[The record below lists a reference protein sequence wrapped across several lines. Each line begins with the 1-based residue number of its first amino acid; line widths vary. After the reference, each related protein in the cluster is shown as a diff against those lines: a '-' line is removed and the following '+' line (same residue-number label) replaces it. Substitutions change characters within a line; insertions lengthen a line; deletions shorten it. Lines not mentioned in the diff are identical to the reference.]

1 MYAIHTRLK
10 ISRYYSSRIVFISPN
25 PCFFR
30 PNTSLWHNI
39 LPLNTVNSKPT
50 YVTRELVCCLLVFL
64 IMRKFIKIASVC
76 FVLLAISSCSSTKQL
91 TINTIEPSP
100 VDFSNQIRKIGIVN
114 NSQSSFVKSYSTR
127 LEQLIVMEERWLAEK
142 GTEAALTGLFD
153 ELAQDKRFD
162 TVRMLSNPDKE
173 IVDFG
178 TRPNDMMWKAISSLC
193 EENGVDA
200 IFALAS
206 HDTDTQF
213 TLKKTKI
220 EQLDML
226 RDRSSVSGQEITL
239 ETLVENGWRI
249 YDPKQRKLID
259 EFTSNDQ
266 IVATAKGV
274 SSVDALQAIDHRKE
288 TLLKQSKSI
297 GSSYAQRMQPQ
308 KMEIQREYFTIG
320 SKKFALADDKI
331 QDGAYDEAIALWKEE
346 VSNAKPRL
354 SGRAC
359 YNLAVVNEY
368 KGNIIEA
375 MNWATKSYDV
385 YKQDETLDYINALE
399 GRQAQKDVVTQ
410 QLAEINFID

>member
-1 MYAIHTRLK
+1 MKKFI
-10 ISRYYSSRIVFISPN
+10 RIVS
-25 PCFFR
+25 
-30 PNTSLWHNI
+30 
-39 LPLNTVNSKPT
+39 
-50 YVTRELVCCLLVFL
+50 VCC
-64 IMRKFIKIASVC
+64 
-76 FVLLAISSCSSTKQL
+76 VLLALSSCSATKQL

-114 NSQSSFVKSYSTR
+114 NSQSSFVKSYATR

-153 ELAQDKRFD
+153 ELAQDNRFD
-162 TVRMLSNPDKE
+162 TVRILNNSGQE

-178 TRPNDMMWKAISSLC
+178 TRPSDAMWKTIASIC
-193 EENGVDA
+193 ETNGVDA

-206 HDTDTQF
+206 HDTETQF

-220 EQLDML
+220 DQLDML
-226 RDRSSVSGQEITL
+226 RDHSSVAGQEITL

-297 GSSYAQRMQPQ
+297 GSSYGQRMLPQ
-308 KMEIQREYFTIG
+308 KLEIQREYFAVG
-320 SKKFALADDKI
+320 SRNFVLADDKI
-331 QDGAYDEAIALWKEE
+331 QEGEYDEAILLWEEE
-346 VSNAKPRL
+346 VVNSKPRI
-354 SGRAC
+354 SARAC
-359 YNLAVVNEY
+359 YNLAVVSEF
-368 KGNIIEA
+368 KGNINEA
-375 MNWATKSYDV
+375 MRWATKSYDIF
-385 YKQDETLDYINALE
+385 KEDATLDYISALE
-399 GRQAQKDVVTQ
+399 GRQAQKEVVTQ
-410 QLAEINFID
+410 QLADINFVD

>member
-1 MYAIHTRLK
+1 M
-10 ISRYYSSRIVFISPN
+10 
-25 PCFFR
+25 
-30 PNTSLWHNI
+30 
-39 LPLNTVNSKPT
+39 
-50 YVTRELVCCLLVFL
+50 
-64 IMRKFIKIASVC
+64 
-76 FVLLAISSCSSTKQL
+76 SSCSSTKQL

-153 ELAQDKRFD
+153 ELAQDNRFD
-162 TVRMLSNPDKE
+162 TVRILNNSGQE

-178 TRPNDMMWKAISSLC
+178 TRPSDTMWKTIASIC
-193 EENGVDA
+193 EKNGVDA

-220 EQLDML
+220 DQLDML
-226 RDRSSVSGQEITL
+226 RDHSSVAGHEITL

-274 SSVDALQAIDHRKE
+274 SSVDAMQAIDHRKE
-288 TLLKQSKSI
+288 TLLKQSKNI
-297 GSSYAQRMQPQ
+297 GSSYAQRMLPQ
-308 KMEIQREYFTIG
+308 KLEIQREYFAVG
-320 SKKFALADDKI
+320 SRNFVLADEKI
-331 QDGAYDEAIALWKEE
+331 QEGEYDEAIALWEEE
-346 VSNAKPRL
+346 VANSKPRI

-359 YNLAVVNEY
+359 YNLAVVNEF
-368 KGNIIEA
+368 KGNINEA
-375 MNWATKSYDV
+375 MHWATKSYDIF
-385 YKQDETLDYINALE
+385 KQDATLDYITALE

-410 QLAEINFID
+410 QLADLNFVD